1 MMDQARKNAFFS
13 MITSFLARDLLI
25 HNPAI
30 MDARQA
36 MEYARELI
44 VLAYIWEEDQD
55 DEKEDDDEE
64 KTGDP
69 APIGPT
75 KH

>member
-30 MDARQA
+30 LDARQA

-55 DEKEDDDEE
+55 DEKGDENEEE
-64 KTGDP
+64 KMP
-69 APIGPT
+69 PCAM

>member
-44 VLAYIWEEDQD
+44 VMAYIWYEDPDEE
-55 DEKEDDDEE
+55 KVDDEE
-64 KTGDP
+64 EKIEVP
-69 APIGPT
+69 EPIRPT

>member
-55 DEKEDDDEE
+55 DEKGDENEEE
-64 KTGDP
+64 KMP
-69 APIGPT
+69 PCAM

>member
-25 HNPAI
+25 PNPAI

-55 DEKEDDDEE
+55 DEKGDENEEE
-64 KTGDP
+64 KMP
-69 APIGPT
+69 PCAM

>member
-55 DEKEDDDEE
+55 DEKEDDPLVDHHTSYF
-64 KTGDP
+64 KQGD
-69 APIGPT
+69 
-75 KH
+75 